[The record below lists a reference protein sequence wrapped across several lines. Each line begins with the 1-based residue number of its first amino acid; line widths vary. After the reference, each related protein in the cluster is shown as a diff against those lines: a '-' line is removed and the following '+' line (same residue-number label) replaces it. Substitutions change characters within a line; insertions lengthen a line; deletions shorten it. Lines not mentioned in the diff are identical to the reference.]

1 MTTISHDFKRVFV
14 WEAPVRLSHWINVLS
29 ILTLIGTG
37 ILIGNPPAFMSGAE
51 ATNQYWFGT
60 NRFIHFLTA
69 YIFTFNMVYRIFWSF
84 MGNKY
89 ASWKQFFPYNK
100 KGLKNTLYVLKEHI
114 FLQNEKV
121 YNFRNNFIGHNPV
134 ASISYSLL
142 FILMI
147 IQVLTGFGLYA
158 DNATWFFPKLFGWVI
173 PLVGGDATARFIH
186 HLATWGFVIFTVIHV
201 YLAMWHDWL
210 EGRGEI
216 SSMFGGYKFIRKERM
231 NKEEDKND

>member
-14 WEAPVRLSHWINVLS
+14 WEAPVRLFHWINVIA

-37 ILIGNPPAFMSGAE
+37 ILIGNPPAFISGAE
-51 ATNQYWFGT
+51 ASDQYWFGT
-60 NRFIHFLTA
+60 VRYIHFATA
-69 YIFTFNMVYRIFWSF
+69 YIFTFNMVYRFFWSF

-89 ASWKQFFPYNK
+89 ANWKEFFPYTK
-100 KGLKNTLYVLKEHI
+100 KGIKDTLYVLKDHI

-121 YNFRNNFIGHNPV
+121 YDFRKNFIGHNPV
-134 ASISYSLL
+134 AAIGYSML

-158 DNATWFFPKLFGWVI
+158 DNATWFFPKLFTWVV
-173 PLVGGDATARFIH
+173 PLFGGDATTRFIH
-186 HLATWGFVIFTVIHV
+186 HLTTWGFIIFTVVHV

-216 SSMFGGYKFIRKERM
+216 SSMFGGYKFIRKERLE
-231 NKEEDKND
+231 KEEDKE